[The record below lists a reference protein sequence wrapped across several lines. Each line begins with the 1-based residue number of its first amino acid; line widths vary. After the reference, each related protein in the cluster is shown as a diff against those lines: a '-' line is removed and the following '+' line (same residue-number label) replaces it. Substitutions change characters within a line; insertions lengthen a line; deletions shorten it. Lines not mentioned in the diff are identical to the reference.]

1 VKCCL
6 NVRLCVGNDSD
17 VSSAYRRLSL
27 NLVSVPR
34 SPSFR
39 SLVGKCE
46 IAIIASSNMCVLT
59 VVAISL

>member
-6 NVRLCVGNDSD
+6 NVRLCIGNDSD

-34 SPSFR
+34 SLSFR
-39 SLVGKCE
+39 SLIGKCK
-46 IAIIASSNMCVLT
+46 IAIITSSNMCVLA
-59 VVAISL
+59 VVIISS